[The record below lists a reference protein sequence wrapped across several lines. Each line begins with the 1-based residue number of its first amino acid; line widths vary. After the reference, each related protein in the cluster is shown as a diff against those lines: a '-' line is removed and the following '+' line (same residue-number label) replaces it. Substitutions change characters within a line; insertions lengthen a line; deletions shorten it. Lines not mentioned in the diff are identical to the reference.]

1 MKKME
6 KQVIGKKANISLTL
20 GRISRKER

>member
-1 MKKME
+1 ME